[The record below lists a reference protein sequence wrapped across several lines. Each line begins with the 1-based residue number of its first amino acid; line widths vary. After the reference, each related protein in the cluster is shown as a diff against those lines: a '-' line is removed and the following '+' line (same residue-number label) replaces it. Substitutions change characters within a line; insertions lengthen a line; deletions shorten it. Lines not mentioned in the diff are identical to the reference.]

1 VSCHLFCGRYAKN
14 TVSIA
19 NFLCKN
25 ILYRPYTV
33 FAPTNDAFALLSA
46 DNVAL
51 LQSPEGKDQLI
62 QILQY
67 HVTPGNL
74 YSSMFIDGEI
84 SMLNG
89 ETATMVVGP
98 PVMIE
103 NAMVSG
109 DQVLAANGVIHPIN
123 EVLVLP
129 TQAVTAAVTAE
140 PVTPA
145 PVTAA
150 PVLPVT
156 AAPVTALP
164 VTMPPAVLPLTQP
177 PVSAVPGDSMVVVIG
192 AQEAPASAPLPV
204 LEEVDAESEDSKYAD
219 KNSKYNKDETTGNGA
234 VLSAM
239 ESTLL
244 GECQGDCKY
253 NKDCATGLIC
263 VNSKGLTAIPGCQG
277 SPRDGKLVSFGD
289 TVCQHRPCAKVWQIF
304 LLVFEFS

>member
-1 VSCHLFCGRYAKN
+1 VSCHL
-14 TVSIA
+14 SIA

-74 YSSMFIDGEI
+74 YSSMFADGETT
-84 SMLNG
+84 MLNG

-129 TQAVTAAVTAE
+129 TQAATV
-140 PVTPA
+140 A
-145 PVTAA
+145 PVTTSVTKYISDIIAEDENYSILYSMILAA
-150 PVLPVT
+150 DLDVT
-156 AAPVTALP
+156 L
-164 VTMPPAVLPLTQP
+164 Q
-177 PVSAVPGDSMVVVIG
+177 
-192 AQEAPASAPLPV
+192 
-204 LEEVDAESEDSKYAD
+204 
-219 KNSKYNKDETTGNGA
+219 
-234 VLSAM
+234 
-239 ESTLL
+239 
-244 GECQGDCKY
+244 GEG
-253 NKDCATGLIC
+253 
-263 VNSKGLTAIPGCQG
+263 
-277 SPRDGKLVSFGD
+277 
-289 TVCQHRPCAKVWQIF
+289 
-304 LLVFEFS
+304 